1 MARDNAE
8 SFVCR
13 CHNLCHVPHSRLVH
27 DRDSIVSLHTAK
39 GHLLR
44 MSETKGATDRL
55 LVLSKTRHC
64 VVKRWCVAEG
74 EKVRRGTVL
83 CTFLANG
90 ETKEEDLRSPCVGV
104 LTHIAAQ
111 VGKQVEKK

>member
-1 MARDNAE
+1 MLKD
-8 SFVCR
+8 SFVDAIISV
-13 CHNLCHVPHSRLVH
+13 LSRTPALFMTKVQ
-27 DRDSIVSLHTAK
+27 IVSLHIAK
-39 GHLLR
+39 DHLLR
-44 MSETKGATDRL
+44 MSETKGTTDRL
-55 LVLSKTRHC
+55 LVLSKTRQC

-111 VGKQVEKK
+111 VGQQVEKK

>member
-1 MARDNAE
+1 MLKA
-8 SFVCR
+8 SFVAAIIS
-13 CHNLCHVPHSRLVH
+13 VMSRTPALFMTKAQ
-27 DRDSIVSLHTAK
+27 IVSLHIAK